1 MQQKGKVSR
10 YAERFHEIF
19 CYIRLIPVVPNI
31 SDGVKLLCT
40 QVLQQSAERVSFHPL
55 FSSYKILLLM
65 SFLECGKGWKVLLQ
79 TRLPESSN
87 TEEEEKRTLRSM
99 CNSCR
104 RIREE
109 TVKVRECQRKRRCQR
124 REQEKENGITPQIQ
138 RFPSSTSKFALK
150 VYSEVFDA
158 LTAYNIRFKNGV
170 QVSELLVQADLAGQK
185 KPLTIVIEVQG

>member
-1 MQQKGKVSR
+1 
-10 YAERFHEIF
+10 
-19 CYIRLIPVVPNI
+19 
-31 SDGVKLLCT
+31 
-40 QVLQQSAERVSFHPL
+40 
-55 FSSYKILLLM
+55 
-65 SFLECGKGWKVLLQ
+65 
-79 TRLPESSN
+79 
-87 TEEEEKRTLRSM
+87 M